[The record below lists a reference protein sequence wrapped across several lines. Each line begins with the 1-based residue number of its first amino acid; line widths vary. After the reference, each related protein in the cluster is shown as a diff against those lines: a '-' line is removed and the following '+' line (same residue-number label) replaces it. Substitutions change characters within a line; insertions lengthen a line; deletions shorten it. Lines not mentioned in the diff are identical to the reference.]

1 MRVVLDANVIVS
13 SVITPSGHTAEIL
26 RLWEQEKFDLLIS
39 VPILVEVQR
48 VCHYP
53 KLKEK
58 YHLTEERI
66 EEVITLL
73 ATAIIVEPNETLSVI
88 QKDES
93 DNRYLECAVSGGA
106 GFIVTGDMHLLE
118 LQEYQGIVILP
129 PAGFLELLK
138 HEEKH

>member
-13 SVITPSGHTAEIL
+13 AVITPSGSTAEIL

-39 VPILVEVQR
+39 IPILDEVQR

-58 YHLTEERI
+58 YRLTEERI
-66 EEVITLL
+66 EQVITLL
-73 ATAIIVEPNETLSVI
+73 ATAMMINPDKPLSVI

-106 GFIVTGDMHLLE
+106 GYQE
-118 LQEYQGIVILP
+118 LIARQTRYL
-129 PAGFLELLK
+129 
-138 HEEKH
+138 